1 MWSLLAELGG
11 IRRALLTVAMLFF
24 VIILLEVDL
33 GHRAAIERHE
43 DWAALVPAVW
53 VPISLFALMA
63 LQIAPSLLAAVL
75 AAIAMAISAAV
86 GMIGS
91 GLHMMAAGVD
101 LAHLSRAFS
110 PAVWGGPVS
119 PNWPVSIT
127 VASFLGFLAALGG
140 GRDGFPH
147 GLVGVATAAAYVLV
161 AIGIASATV
170 PALLMVSAT
179 SLLLSALLL
188 LAVLLGTVANA
199 GLERRTP

>member
-1 MWSLLAELGG
+1 MWSLFAELGG
-11 IRRALLTVAMLFF
+11 MRRALATVAMLFF

-43 DWAALVPAVW
+43 DWAVLVPVVW

-63 LQIAPSLLAAVL
+63 LQIAPSLLSAVL
-75 AAIAMAISAAV
+75 VAITMAVSAAV

-101 LAHLSRAFS
+101 LAHLSRMFS

-127 VASFLGFLAALGG
+127 VASFFGFLAALGS
-140 GRDGFPH
+140 GREGFSR
-147 GLVGVATAAAYVLV
+147 GLAGAATAAAYILV
-161 AIGIASATV
+161 TLGIISAAV
-170 PALLMVSAT
+170 PSLVMVSAT
-179 SLLLSALLL
+179 SLALAALLL
-188 LAVLLGTVANA
+188 LAVLVAMLASA
-199 GLERRTP
+199 GVERSAP